1 MAEFQSAKVTQPAAA
16 MTQFGRPASGL
27 SVVGV
32 LTPTD
37 PSSYGTQIRIERD
50 ELVIGRGSRLDGI
63 DLPLADEN
71 ASRRHA
77 RIRRVDD
84 HFVIEDLGS
93 SNGTFVDGIPVR
105 WALIHDGDKIR
116 VGRSVFYFDQV
127 FEFGE
132 ESEHE
137 TLQESS
143 SRRPIPGNKT
153 RSDKDAMS
161 VRFWGTRGSLPTP
174 GSATSKYGGNT
185 TCVEVRFGDA
195 IIVLDAGSGI
205 REMSR
210 SWLDEFSGDPVH
222 ASLLLTHLH
231 WDHIQGFP
239 FFAAAYQPG
248 NKIDIYGAHREAG
261 STEELLGGQMQG
273 AYFPIPLSAM
283 QAKLEYIRTTP
294 DFSIGDVEIQTF
306 GLPHPGGCL
315 GYRFTAGGSVF
326 VFATDCELDQIALNR
341 NELTDNRS
349 APRQYDPAV
358 TKWMEAADLLVVD
371 CQYTDEEYRGKIG
384 WGHNSI
390 KTVVDLC
397 GQVRP
402 KKLGLIHHDPMSTDA
417 MVTQRV
423 HHTAQLLADR
433 GVEDTLVF
441 GAREQLCLNV
451 TSSGLGL
458 KSSSSQTGV

>member
-1 MAEFQSAKVTQPAAA
+1 MTEFRSARVTHPAAA

-63 DLPLADEN
+63 DFSLADEN

-93 SNGTFVDGIPVR
+93 SNGTFVDGIPVQ

-116 VGRSVFYFDQV
+116 VGRSVFFFDQI

-143 SRRPIPGNKT
+143 SRRSISGKRTPT
-153 RSDKDAMS
+153 EKDAMS

-185 TCVEVRFGDA
+185 TCVEVRYGET
-195 IIVLDAGSGI
+195 IVVVDAGSGI

-210 SWLDEFSGDPVH
+210 SWLDEFSGEPVH
-222 ASLLLTHLH
+222 ASLLFTHLH

-239 FFAAAYQPG
+239 FFATAYQSG
-248 NKIDIYGAHREAG
+248 SRIDIYGAHRQAG
-261 STEELLGGQMQG
+261 STEDLLGGQMQG
-273 AYFPIPLSAM
+273 AYFPIPFSAM
-283 QAKLEYIRTTP
+283 QAKLNYFEAP
-294 DFSIGDVEIQTF
+294 ESFSIGDIQIQSF

-326 VFATDCELDQIALNR
+326 VLATDCELDQVAINR
-341 NELTDNRS
+341 EELAESRS
-349 APRQYDPAV
+349 ARRQYDPAL
-358 TKWMEAADLLVVD
+358 TTWMESADLLVVD
-371 CQYTDEEYRGKIG
+371 CQYTDEEYLGKIG

-397 GQVRP
+397 LQVRP
-402 KKLGLIHHDPMSTDA
+402 RKVALFHHDPMSSDA

-423 HHTAQLLADR
+423 HHAAQLLDDR
-433 GVEDTLVF
+433 GVGDTLVF

-451 TSSGLGL
+451 KSPKLEI
-458 KSSSSQTGV
+458 KSSSSSVGK